1 MPQERQGALTSP
13 DSRSLF
19 PTQPRGA
26 ARCLHACREA
36 DSNPGRRSK
45 ASQDSAKF
53 TGSIVAI
60 SSLSGTHAAA
70 PLSLCILFGMG
81 ATVRVEASHH
91 EEEGRGRE
99 RRVERRRD
107 YRGRVWF
114 AYSGA
119 PECGN
124 RLRPLPAQVVARH
137 PLSWATSRELRTTV
151 RRVLSWPSPN

>member
-1 MPQERQGALTSP
+1 MHVERQIPIL
-13 DSRSLF
+13 
-19 PTQPRGA
+19 A
-26 ARCLHACREA
+26 AV
-36 DSNPGRRSK
+36 PK
-45 ASQDSAKF
+45 ASQNSAKF

-119 PECGN
+119 DV
-124 RLRPLPAQVVARH
+124 RPL
-137 PLSWATSRELRTTV
+137 T
-151 RRVLSWPSPN
+151 PSVG